1 MRKDQ
6 EPVKQIPCN
15 YEKDPQYRTFTAT
28 NIWGGLDGH
37 NNVSFDLSE
46 ERFEIPLKTRINVYE
61 DNSWDEDRIDE
72 PEVLRIRHAGI
83 TIPINAL
90 PGIIT
95 WLQAKYVEYL
105 ARIGSADVTDNH
117 QDAPNDNVKE

>member
-1 MRKDQ
+1 MKEGVNLQ
-6 EPVKQIPCN
+6 KQIKCR
-15 YEKDPQYRTFTAT
+15 YEKDPNYRVFTAT

-61 DNSWDEDRIDE
+61 DNSWDEDRIEE

-95 WLQAKYVEYL
+95 WLQDKYIEYQ
-105 ARIGSADVTDNH
+105 ARITDT
-117 QDAPNDNVKE
+117 DAPETNKEEE